1 MKKYKEPTRKEE
13 RTLQSVRTGEK
24 SVLRWGRHKF
34 RIGWMRPYTL
44 EKITGL
50 VLEGKETEIPARVAA
65 LILLNGF
72 FSINLFYTFLW
83 RWLYHR
89 VPSDVLMEI
98 ITEGKKKEASLT
110 QDYWTC
116 IILATAMRD
125 SKMNMKK
132 EEADRILQ
140 EQLLAKRGQSERS
153 TPTS

>member
-1 MKKYKEPTRKEE
+1 MKRYKEPTREDE
-13 RTLQSVRTGEK
+13 RTFQSVRTGEK
-24 SVLRWGRHKF
+24 SIVKWGKHNF

-50 VLEGKETEIPARVAA
+50 VLNGKENEIPARVSA

-72 FSINLFYTFLW
+72 FSINLFYPFLW
-83 RWLYHR
+83 RWLYHH
-89 VPSDVLMEI
+89 VPSDVLIEI

-125 SKMNMKK
+125 SKQNLKK

-140 EQLLAKRGQSERS
+140 EQRSEKHGQ
-153 TPTS
+153 

>member
-1 MKKYKEPTRKEE
+1 MKRYKEPTREDE
-13 RTLQSVRTGEK
+13 RTFQSVRTGEK
-24 SVLRWGRHKF
+24 SIVKWEKHNF

-50 VLEGKETEIPARVAA
+50 VLDGKETEIPARVAA

-72 FSINLFYTFLW
+72 FSINLFYPFLW

-116 IILATAMRD
+116 IILATVMRD
-125 SKMNMKK
+125 TKMNLTK
-132 EEADRILQ
+132 EEAERILQ
-140 EQLLAKRGQSERS
+140 EQRGGKRGQ
-153 TPTS
+153 

>member
-1 MKKYKEPTRKEE
+1 MKRYKEPTREDE
-13 RTLQSVRTGEK
+13 RTFQSVRTGEK
-24 SVLRWGRHKF
+24 SIVKWGKHNF

-50 VLEGKETEIPARVAA
+50 ALNGKENEIPARVSA

-72 FSINLFYTFLW
+72 FSINLFYPFLW
-83 RWLYHR
+83 RWLYHH
-89 VPSDVLMEI
+89 VPSDVLIEI

-125 SKMNMKK
+125 SKQNLKK

-140 EQLLAKRGQSERS
+140 EQRSEKHGQ
-153 TPTS
+153 

>member
-1 MKKYKEPTRKEE
+1 MKRYKEPTREDE
-13 RTLQSVRTGEK
+13 RTFQSVRTGENSIVK
-24 SVLRWGRHKF
+24 WGKHNF

-50 VLEGKETEIPARVAA
+50 ALNGKENEIPARVAA

-72 FSINLFYTFLW
+72 FSINLFYPFLW
-83 RWLYHR
+83 RWLYHH

-125 SKMNMKK
+125 SKQNLKK

-140 EQLLAKRGQSERS
+140 EQRSEKHGQ
-153 TPTS
+153 

>member
-1 MKKYKEPTRKEE
+1 MKRYKEPTREDE
-13 RTLQSVRTGEK
+13 RTFQSVRTGEK
-24 SVLRWGRHKF
+24 SIVKWGKHNF

-50 VLEGKETEIPARVAA
+50 ALNGKENEIPSRVSA

-72 FSINLFYTFLW
+72 FSINLFYPFLW
-83 RWLYHR
+83 RWLYHH

-98 ITEGKKKEASLT
+98 IKEGKKKEASLT

-125 SKMNMKK
+125 SKQNLKK

-140 EQLLAKRGQSERS
+140 EQRSEKHGQ
-153 TPTS
+153 

>member
-1 MKKYKEPTRKEE
+1 MKRYKEPTREDE
-13 RTLQSVRTGEK
+13 RTFQSVRTGEK
-24 SVLRWGRHKF
+24 SIVKWGKHNF

-50 VLEGKETEIPARVAA
+50 ALNGKENEIPARVAA

-72 FSINLFYTFLW
+72 FSINLFYPFLW
-83 RWLYHR
+83 RWLYHH

-125 SKMNMKK
+125 SKQNLKK

-140 EQLLAKRGQSERS
+140 EQRSEKHGQ
-153 TPTS
+153 

>member
-1 MKKYKEPTRKEE
+1 
-13 RTLQSVRTGEK
+13 
-24 SVLRWGRHKF
+24 
-34 RIGWMRPYTL
+34 MRPYTL

-50 VLEGKETEIPARVAA
+50 VLDGKETEIPARVAA

-72 FSINLFYTFLW
+72 FSINLFYPFLW

-116 IILATAMRD
+116 IILATVMRD
-125 SKMNMKK
+125 TKMNLTK
-132 EEADRILQ
+132 EEAERILQ
-140 EQLLAKRGQSERS
+140 EQRGGKRGQ
-153 TPTS
+153 